1 MDVPARFPAVSSP
14 RRGRRRGMSHGIR
27 AVIAGETRG
36 HDAAFTRCGDVD
48 DDGRARLGSSC
59 GKEASC
65 STHTSIEVVRYPR
78 RATCERQIII
88 NPAAPRCLAPD
99 FYLSLSRR
107 SVSPSSLEFP
117 RRPSNSPHPAGDAPI
132 GQRASTQRTITCI
145 SARQGSEVDPSSSAA
160 CSLQHQ
166 HPCRHQRSRLVIAQL
181 CTASATSHLAFGYVA
196 SAWRAPVSSRLIF
209 TARKSSAGAIN
220 TRSPILAHHT
230 SSAAAQHRSI
240 IARRRISRLTQNPIA
255 TGHCP
260 DRTYDSD
267 RCVARTAT
275 TPKTTLPSNLQRHVG
290 RANRGRAVI

>member
-1 MDVPARFPAVSSP
+1 MDVPARLPAVSYP

-27 AVIAGETRG
+27 AGIAGETRG
-36 HDAAFTRCGDVD
+36 HDAASTRCGDVD

-78 RATCERQIII
+78 LATCERQIII

-132 GQRASTQRTITCI
+132 GQRASTRRTITCI
-145 SARQGSEVDPSSSAA
+145 SARQGSEVDPSSAA

-166 HPCRHQRSRLVIAQL
+166 RRHQRSRLVIAQL

-209 TARKSSAGAIN
+209 TARKPSAGAIN
-220 TRSPILAHHT
+220 TRSPILAHSPHFLG
-230 SSAAAQHRSI
+230 S
-240 IARRRISRLTQNPIA
+240 
-255 TGHCP
+255 
-260 DRTYDSD
+260 
-267 RCVARTAT
+267 RTAPLHRT
-275 TPKTTLPSNLQRHVG
+275 ASHLTPHTKPHRHRPLSG
-290 RANRGRAVI
+290 SHLRQ